1 MLKQDNKD
9 YIYVIWKEPV
19 SRRQFIIGELVK
31 NGKYEFFYGHEV
43 INAIEK
49 GFDLLIEFDDL
60 EKVYYCDELFPTF
73 ASRLPDKRRRGIEKI
88 LNKYGLNEFDKYEL
102 LKRSGAKLP
111 TDNIEFIDPMPQ
123 EIENEMTRYFYI
135 AGPRH
140 YIGCNEG
147 NNCEDSIDVKSTDKL
162 YLELE
167 PSNKYDKFAIQVI
180 NSNKEILGYIPRY
193 YSENLSNFIKNGY
206 KYDLMASLVNKNKNC
221 NECIKVKL
229 KVKKD

>member
-73 ASRLPDKRRRGIEKI
+73 ASRLPDKRRRG
-88 LNKYGLNEFDKYEL
+88 
-102 LKRSGAKLP
+102 
-111 TDNIEFIDPMPQ
+111 
-123 EIENEMTRYFYI
+123 
-135 AGPRH
+135 
-140 YIGCNEG
+140 
-147 NNCEDSIDVKSTDKL
+147 VKSTDKL

-229 KVKKD
+229 KIKKD